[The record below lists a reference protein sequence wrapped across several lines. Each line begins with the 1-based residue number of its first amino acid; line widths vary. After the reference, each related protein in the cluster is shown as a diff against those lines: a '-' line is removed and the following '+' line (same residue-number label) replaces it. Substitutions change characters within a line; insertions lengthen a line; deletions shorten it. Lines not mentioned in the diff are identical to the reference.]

1 MHQLTM
7 LVRHALNVMVF
18 VWMKILMIVWKNVF
32 VQLIM
37 IYVLI
42 EQQQQHIWHQLHNL
56 YEKSKVLWIIKIQ
69 KKMLFL
75 A

>member
-1 MHQLTM
+1 MHQLMM

-37 IYVLI
+37 IYVMI
-42 EQQQQHIWHQLHNL
+42 EQQQ
-56 YEKSKVLWIIKIQ
+56 
-69 KKMLFL
+69 
-75 A
+75 